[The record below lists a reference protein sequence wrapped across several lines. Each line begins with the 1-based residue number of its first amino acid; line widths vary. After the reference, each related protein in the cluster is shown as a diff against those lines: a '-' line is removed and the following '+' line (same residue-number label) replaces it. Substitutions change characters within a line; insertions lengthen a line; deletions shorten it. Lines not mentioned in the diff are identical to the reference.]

1 MKKYI
6 QPAIELDMVHSLKTL
21 MLDASGEE
29 IGGSTGG
36 GDAKKREEIEEEMA
50 AEAAAQQNT
59 WEIGLW

>member
-36 GDAKKREEIEEEMA
+36 GDAKKRAEEE
-50 AEAAAQQNT
+50 AAQQNA
-59 WEIGLW
+59 WDDGLW

>member
-21 MLDASGEE
+21 MLDASGEN

-36 GDAKKREEIEEEMA
+36 GDAKQREEEE
-50 AEAAAQQNT
+50 AAQQNA
-59 WEIGLW
+59 WDDGLW

>member
-36 GDAKKREEIEEEMA
+36 GDAKQREEEE
-50 AEAAAQQNT
+50 AAQQNA
-59 WEIGLW
+59 WDDGLW

>member
-6 QPAIELDMVHSLKTL
+6 QPTIEQDMVHSLKTL

-36 GDAKKREEIEEEMA
+36 GDAKKRAEEE
-50 AEAAAQQNT
+50 AAQQNA
-59 WEIGLW
+59 WDDGLW

>member
-21 MLDASGEE
+21 MLDGSGEE
-29 IGGSTGG
+29 ITPSTGG
-36 GDAKKREEIEEEMA
+36 AGDAKQREEE
-50 AEAAAQQNT
+50 AAQQNA

>member
-21 MLDASGEE
+21 MLDASGEN

-36 GDAKKREEIEEEMA
+36 GDAKQREEE
-50 AEAAAQQNT
+50 AAQQNA
-59 WEIGLW
+59 WDDGLW